1 MEAGAEGPSFWPW
14 IRSGASAG
22 PATLFEPLAD
32 YHNLDRAMTS
42 GEVVR
47 VDLGCE
53 LRLYKAD
60 YGRTIP
66 VSGRFDEGQR
76 ELLDLLV
83 GAYRAGVAQMR
94 PGSSQ
99 ADVFRATAAYVIERR
114 GRLKTP
120 LAREAAAT
128 VDERTAFFMH
138 GIGLDLI
145 EATPAVFQAGN
156 VICYEPRLTA
166 RDQSFFVED
175 TFLITA
181 SGAQRISPDLPYT
194 AEELGKEMA
203 RRRRK

>member
-1 MEAGAEGPSFWPW
+1 
-14 IRSGASAG
+14 
-22 PATLFEPLAD
+22 
-32 YHNLDRAMTS
+32 
-42 GEVVR
+42 
-47 VDLGCE
+47 
-53 LRLYKAD
+53 
-60 YGRTIP
+60 
-66 VSGRFDEGQR
+66 
-76 ELLDLLV
+76 
-83 GAYRAGVAQMR
+83 
-94 PGSSQ
+94 
-99 ADVFRATAAYVIERR
+99 
-114 GRLKTP
+114 
-120 LAREAAAT
+120 
-128 VDERTAFFMH
+128 MH